1 MPKRQKEEPSRVRR
15 LFTENLPEKVFS
27 ILLALALWGYV
38 TGQEKI
44 EMGFVVPLETTKL
57 PPKLEI
63 TSPLPRSVTLRLRGA
78 PGRLNSL
85 KPSDVR
91 VLLNLKDLT
100 PGVHDKPITEKDVI
114 LPEGITLVSVIPP
127 SIEIT
132 CGTLIEREVP
142 VVVKW
147 RTPPSKHLKIRV
159 VPPKVKV
166 KGVSTLMEKVRAV
179 ATYPIEIPKG
189 DFEKRVISA
198 PLEPPVPGVPGIHML
213 TTKVQVVLEK
223 R

>member
-1 MPKRQKEEPSRVRR
+1 MRR

-27 ILLALALWGYV
+27 LLLALALWGYV

-57 PPKLEI
+57 PANLEI

-91 VLLNLKDLT
+91 VLLDLKNLT
-100 PGVHDKPITEKDVI
+100 PGVHDKPITEKDVV
-114 LPEGITLVSVIPP
+114 LPEGVTLVRVIPP

-132 CGTLIEREVP
+132 CGTLVEREVP

-147 RTPPSKHLKIRV
+147 RTPPSKHLKITV
-159 VPPKVKV
+159 VPPMVKV
-166 KGVSTLMEKVRAV
+166 KGVNTIMEKVRAV
-179 ATYPIEIPKG
+179 ATYPIEIPEGSFDK
-189 DFEKRVISA
+189 KVISA
-198 PLEPPVPGVPGIHML
+198 PLEPPVPGVAGIHLL
-213 TTKVQVVLEK
+213 TTKVKVVVEK

>member
-1 MPKRQKEEPSRVRR
+1 MLKG
-15 LFTENLPEKVFS
+15 LFSENIPEKIVA
-27 ILLALALWGYV
+27 ILLALGLWAYV

-57 PPKLEI
+57 PANLEI
-63 TSPLPRSVTLRLRGA
+63 TSPLPRSVTLRLKGA

-100 PGVHDKPITEKDVI
+100 PGIHEKPITSKEVV
-114 LPEGITLVSVIPP
+114 LPEGITLVRVTPP
-127 SIEIT
+127 SIEIA
-132 CGTLIEREVP
+132 CDTLVEREVP

-147 RTPPSKHLKIRV
+147 RIPPPRGLKIRV

-166 KGVSTLMEKVRAV
+166 KGVKGLMEKVKAV
-179 ATYPIEIPKG
+179 ATYPIELPKG
-189 DFEKRVISA
+189 PFDKREIAA
-198 PLEPPVPGVPGIHML
+198 PLELPIPGATGIHL
-213 TTKVQVVLEK
+213 LNTKVKVIVEK
-223 R
+223 KRR